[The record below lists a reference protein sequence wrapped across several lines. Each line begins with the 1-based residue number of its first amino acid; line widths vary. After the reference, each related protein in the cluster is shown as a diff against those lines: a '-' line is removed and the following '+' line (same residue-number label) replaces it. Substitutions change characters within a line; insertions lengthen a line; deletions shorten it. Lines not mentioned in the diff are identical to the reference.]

1 MSDTDDTATTA
12 DTATTV
18 ETKKPG
24 RGRAV
29 TAMVLIVVASL
40 LLPFAG
46 LTVWI
51 RNMMLNTDRYTTT
64 VSPIAEDP
72 VVQEAVATKVSI
84 AVANELDIARRA
96 KEALPPKAEFLAG
109 PIATGAT
116 QLVHT
121 ATLKI
126 VQSSQFQT
134 LWEQANQRA
143 HDQLV
148 GALTGRDSKHLKNDD
163 GKVVLQLGPLAV
175 KVAEQL
181 KRIGVGLPS
190 DINVSR
196 MNVRFVLIDS
206 ADLKSIQTYTKILD
220 KLAWLLPILAILL
233 YGIAIAIAPKKR
245 VAVARTGIGITVAMV
260 VAVVGYGLIR
270 TLYLDSLPG
279 PGKHEAGAII
289 YDTVTRYVQRGFRI
303 LLVVGVLVWLIAW
316 LAGPSRPA
324 TAVRRQ
330 WNRMFDRSEREG
342 EVGPITQWVADH
354 VGLLRGLLL
363 AVLGLV
369 LIAWQNPSGKVVVAL
384 VAIGLVGL
392 LVIKLLGAGAKRS
405 DQPAALEEADAPDAP
420 ATT

>member
-1 MSDTDDTATTA
+1 MSEDTDTRA
-12 DTATTV
+12 DVASSDAP
-18 ETKKPG
+18 EPRH

-51 RNMMLNTDRYTTT
+51 RNMMLSTDRYTTT
-64 VSPIAEDP
+64 IGPIAKDP
-72 VVQEAVATKVSI
+72 VVQEAVATKVSL
-84 AVANELDIARRA
+84 AVANELDIAQRA
-96 KEALPPKAEFLAG
+96 KAALPPKAEFLAG

-116 QLVHT
+116 QLVQT

-206 ADLKSIQTYTKILD
+206 ADLKSVQSYTNILD
-220 KLAWLLPILAILL
+220 KLAWVLPILAILL

-260 VAVVGYGLIR
+260 VAVVGYGLLR
-270 TLYLDSLPG
+270 TVYLDSLPG

-289 YDTVTRYVQRGFRI
+289 FDTVTRYVQRGFRI

-330 WNRMFDRSEREG
+330 WNRMFDRGDREG
-342 EVGPITQWVADH
+342 AAGPVNQWVADH
-354 VGLLRGLLL
+354 VGMLRGLLL

-369 LIAWQNPSGKVVVAL
+369 LIAWQNPTGKVVLLL
-384 VAIGLVGL
+384 VVIGLVGL
-392 LVIKLLGAGAKRS
+392 VVIQLLAAGVHRE
-405 DQPAALEEADAPDAP
+405 PAAADA
-420 ATT
+420 

>member
-1 MSDTDDTATTA
+1 MTEGVTQVPDVESAA
-12 DTATTV
+12 D
-18 ETKKPG
+18 ERKKSG

-29 TAMVLIVVASL
+29 TTIVLIVLASL

-46 LTVWI
+46 LTVWV
-51 RNMMLNTDRYTTT
+51 RNMMLSTDRYTTT
-64 VSPIAEDP
+64 IGPVAEDP

-84 AVANELDIARRA
+84 AVANELDIAKRA
-96 KEALPPKAEFLAG
+96 KDALPPKAEFLAG

-116 QLVHT
+116 QLVHN

-126 VQSSQFQT
+126 VQSHQFQT
-134 LWEQANQRA
+134 LWDKANERA
-143 HDQLV
+143 HNQLV
-148 GALTGRDSKHLKNDD
+148 GALTGRDSARLKNDD

-181 KRIGVGLPS
+181 KRIGIGLPS
-190 DINVSR
+190 DIDVNR

-233 YGIAIAIAPKKR
+233 YAIAIAIAPRKR

-260 VAVVGYGLIR
+260 VAVIGYGLIR

-279 PGKHEAGAII
+279 PGKHEAGAVI

-303 LLVVGVLVWLIAW
+303 LLVIGVLIWLIAW

-324 TAVRRQ
+324 VAVRRQ
-330 WNRMFDRSEREG
+330 WNRMFDKG
-342 EVGPITQWVADH
+342 DGTGTVGPITQWVADH

-363 AVLGLV
+363 AVLGLL
-369 LIAWQNPSGKVVVAL
+369 LIAWENPTGKVVLLLIV
-384 VAIGLVGL
+384 IGLVGL
-392 LVIKLLGAGAKRS
+392 LVIQLLAAGAKR
-405 DQPAALEEADAPDAP
+405 ADAPDAVDDVDADVP